1 MTADNEEFR
10 LEILYALQSGPRRFE
25 ELWARVQEVIRS
37 RMTLV
42 RYLKA
47 LEDEDVIKKT
57 RASHKT
63 VFYEIMPGE
72 RGSWLL
78 AARGPFYGPFYGS
91 DVKWI
96 IRSIRNKAIALHVAI
111 NYAFQK
117 TMREEASEPFAKIL
131 AGRPR
136 YRPSFIEPK
145 LAKTITKPSKEDW
158 SDSMISFSSR
168 RYRMFLKAL
177 RDVLEKY
184 PEHVEAYL
192 RENRWERE
200 HGGRI
205 DILRDVLGQNVSAE
219 ERAQIISKAKESS
232 EFKEESQ
239 EEYFNRLVRAL
250 QKKADPQTEK
260 E

>member
-47 LEDEDVIKKT
+47 LEDEGVIKKT

-72 RGSWLL
+72 RGSWLV
-78 AARGPFYGPFYGS
+78 AAHAPFYGPFYGS
-91 DVKWI
+91 DIEWI

-117 TMREEASEPFAKIL
+117 TMREEATEPFAKIL

-177 RDVLEKY
+177 RDILEKY
-184 PEHVEAYL
+184 PEHVQAYLHDKPWIEDEEQGRRRFGMPLIKVSPLEILTQVL
-192 RENRWERE
+192 RENMT
-200 HGGRI
+200 
-205 DILRDVLGQNVSAE
+205 AE
-219 ERAQIISKAKESS
+219 EREQILSKAKESS

-239 EEYFNRLVRAL
+239 E
-250 QKKADPQTEK
+250 
-260 E
+260 